1 MRPDAHVL
9 VFAGLAGIAA
19 LAAAAVMMLRT
30 QAHAKQFQA
39 RITQVAAPYARIN
52 RPGDADR
59 PRARLTS
66 PLAGLWRRL
75 GALFGYDPARSD
87 IYALRWWV
95 VIPVALLIAWALA
108 VLFTHLVGPVAYG
121 LIPPGC
127 VMLSRAFFNAC
138 ERRRSQKLYVQ
149 FPDALAMIVRSVR
162 VGIPVT
168 EGISIVAREAQPPTS
183 IEFQRL
189 ASQIAIGVALV
200 DAMREM
206 ARRNRLPEYRFFAT
220 ALALQSQ
227 TGGGLSE
234 ALENLADVIRKRLAL
249 RVRAHALAAE
259 AKTSI
264 GILAALP
271 FVAGAG
277 LAVLNPDYVAVLF
290 TERAGQRV
298 LSLALLSLGAG
309 LLVMRS
315 MIRRSLS

>member
-1 MRPDAHVL
+1 M
-9 VFAGLAGIAA
+9 IAA
-19 LAAAAVMMLRT
+19 AAAVAIVAIAAAAVMMLRT
-30 QAHAKQFQA
+30 QARAKQFQS
-39 RITQVAAPYARIN
+39 RIMQVAAPYARIA
-52 RPGDADR
+52 RRADADR

-66 PLAGLWRRL
+66 PLAGLARSV
-75 GALFGYDPARSD
+75 GALVGYDPDRSD
-87 IYALRWWV
+87 VYPLRWWMV
-95 VIPVALLIAWALA
+95 LPVALLIAWVLA
-108 VLFTHLVGPVAYG
+108 ALFTHLVGPAGYG
-121 LIPPGC
+121 LVPVGC
-127 VMLSRAFFNAC
+127 VVLSRAFFNAC

-168 EGISIVAREAQPPTS
+168 EGIGIVARESQPPTS

-206 ARRNRLPEYRFFAT
+206 ALRNRLPEYRFFAT

-271 FVAGAG
+271 FVAGSG
-277 LAVLNPDYVAVLF
+277 LAALNPEYVAVLF
-290 TERAGQRV
+290 TERTGQRV